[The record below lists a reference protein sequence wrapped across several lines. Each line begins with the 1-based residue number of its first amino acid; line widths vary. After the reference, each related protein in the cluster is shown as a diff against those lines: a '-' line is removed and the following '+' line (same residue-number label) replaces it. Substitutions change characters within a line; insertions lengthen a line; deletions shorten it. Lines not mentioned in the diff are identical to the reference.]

1 MSVGMRL
8 AIAFALGC
16 VAAFGLPHPV
26 GTAPAFVVDAPSD
39 DMKTKVSDIAAA
51 LKNATAADRALWAS
65 VWEKAAVVVSGDAIT
80 SEVVFT
86 DTRSL
91 RGFTVLAL
99 DIAWRRIGG
108 NKPGQ
113 YAGLREATEK
123 ALAGIVGMDVVPV
136 SPEVRKAYAEACK
149 AIAWAGVGR
158 G

>member
-1 MSVGMRL
+1 MKWQRVML
-8 AIAFALGC
+8 AAVLGY
-16 VAAFGLPHPV
+16 VAVCGVPDSRSTSRV
-26 GTAPAFVVDAPSD
+26 PAVVPSA
-39 DMKTKVSDIAAA
+39 DMQARVADIATA
-51 LKNATAADRALWAS
+51 LANASPADRAIWAS
-65 VWEKAAVVVSGDAIT
+65 VWEKAAVVVTGDAVT
-80 SEVVFT
+80 TEVAFT

-108 NKPGQ
+108 NQAGK

-123 ALAGIVGMDVVPV
+123 ALGGIVGMDVKPV
-136 SPEVRKAYAEACK
+136 TPEVRKAYAEACK